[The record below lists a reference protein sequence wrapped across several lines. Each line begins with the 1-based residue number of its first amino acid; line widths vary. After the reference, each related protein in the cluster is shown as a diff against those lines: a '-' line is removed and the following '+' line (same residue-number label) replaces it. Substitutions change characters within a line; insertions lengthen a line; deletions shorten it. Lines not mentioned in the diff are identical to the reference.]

1 MDFFEVL
8 SFVGG
13 LAMFLYGMNVMGGGL
28 EKMSGGKLERILERL
43 TSSKWKGLLLGMAVT
58 AVIQSSSA
66 TTVMVVGFVNAGIM
80 KLRQA
85 IGIIMGANIGTT
97 ITSWLLSL
105 SGIESDDFF
114 IQLLKPTSFSP
125 ILALIG
131 VAILLF
137 SKNGK
142 KKNLAAILLGFS
154 VLMFGMDTMSS
165 AVEGLKDVPEFKEI
179 FTWFSNPILGVLAG
193 AALTAIVQSSSASVG
208 ILQSLSE
215 TGAITYSSAIPIIL
229 GQNIGTCV
237 TALLSSVGTTKNAK
251 RAAVVHLYFNI
262 IGTVVFMI
270 LFYTIN
276 AFVDF
281 TFINNSVDK
290 VGIAIVHTVFNV
302 VATTL
307 LVPFTSLL
315 EKLAYITI
323 RDGRKEGEDDFQ
335 LLDPRFLATPSFA
348 IDQCRSLSVKMA
360 QLSKETLLMAID
372 SLNNYTEEIAET
384 VIANENKVDEYE
396 DKIGTY
402 LVQLSAKDL
411 TDKDSQSITV
421 LLHCIGDFER
431 ISDHAIN
438 ILEAAQEMHTKELQ
452 FSDKAKEEL
461 EVFIA
466 AINEIISTAFDAFAT
481 DDIKLA
487 KTVEPL
493 EEVIDNLRNE
503 LKKRHIKRL
512 RKGKCT
518 IELGFV
524 LSDLLTNFERVADH
538 CSNIAVCQIQ
548 IQENSFD
555 THEYI
560 NELKKAEDTFF
571 LTKFAHFT
579 EKYALPQKVKD

>member
-315 EKLAYITI
+315 EKLAYIIT
-323 RDGRKEGEDDFQ
+323 
-335 LLDPRFLATPSFA
+335 
-348 IDQCRSLSVKMA
+348 
-360 QLSKETLLMAID
+360 
-372 SLNNYTEEIAET
+372 YTY
-384 VIANENKVDEYE
+384 VDN
-396 DKIGTY
+396 
-402 LVQLSAKDL
+402 
-411 TDKDSQSITV
+411 
-421 LLHCIGDFER
+421 R
-431 ISDHAIN
+431 IN
-438 ILEAAQEMHTKELQ
+438 
-452 FSDKAKEEL
+452 
-461 EVFIA
+461 
-466 AINEIISTAFDAFAT
+466 
-481 DDIKLA
+481 
-487 KTVEPL
+487 
-493 EEVIDNLRNE
+493 
-503 LKKRHIKRL
+503 
-512 RKGKCT
+512 
-518 IELGFV
+518 
-524 LSDLLTNFERVADH
+524 
-538 CSNIAVCQIQ
+538 
-548 IQENSFD
+548 
-555 THEYI
+555 
-560 NELKKAEDTFF
+560 
-571 LTKFAHFT
+571 
-579 EKYALPQKVKD
+579 